1 MDDKNLMYIR
11 RRVFDSTF
19 FDIDG
24 TKTLTLKNTSVTA
37 AKVNDSGLKTNNLSA
52 VTEAGAILATMNSS
66 VPIGFSICSGA
77 IQSLSAYSVTAA
89 AFARTAVNASANDSV
104 WYPSTSLT
112 SYYKP
117 DLRGRV
123 LVGTAAAASRITIDA
138 TTGSFLNPKSVSSN
152 ASVVATSF
160 GEATNTLVI
169 ANWPAHT
176 HGVTVAGVSH
186 RHAFSDFYPDAVTA
200 TTGLALSNTYG
211 ITPEIS
217 ANIGSASNSAA
228 VTLDNAGSASSHTNL
243 TKVMTV
249 DFIIRSEWIDI

>member
-1 MDDKNLMYIR
+1 MYIR

-37 AKVNDSGLKTNNLSA
+37 AKVNNSGLKTNNLSA

-186 RHAFSDFYPDAVTA
+186 RHAVADYWPELVTA
-200 TTGLALSNTYG
+200 TTGLALGNAYGSSPEVSN
-211 ITPEIS
+211 
-217 ANIGSASNSAA
+217 NIGSASNSAA
-228 VTLDNAGSASSHTNL
+228 VTLNNAGSASSHTNL

>member
-1 MDDKNLMYIR
+1 MYIR

-19 FDIDG
+19 FDIND

-186 RHAFSDFYPDAVTA
+186 RHAVADYWPELVTA
-200 TTGLALSNTYG
+200 TTGLALGNAYG
-211 ITPEIS
+211 SSPES
-217 ANIGSASNSAA
+217 ANNSVSTPSNSAA
-228 VTLDNAGSASSHTNL
+228 VTLNNAGSASSHTNL

>member
-1 MDDKNLMYIR
+1 MYIR

-19 FDIDG
+19 FDIND
-24 TKTLTLKNTSVTA
+24 TKTLTLKDASVTA

-186 RHAFSDFYPDAVTA
+186 SHTVADYWPELRTA
-200 TTGLALSNTYG
+200 TTGLALANAYGVGPEVSNNS
-211 ITPEIS
+211 ISTP
-217 ANIGSASNSAA
+217 SNSAA
-228 VTLDNAGSASSHTNL
+228 VTLNNAGSASSHTNL

>member
-1 MDDKNLMYIR
+1 MYIR

-186 RHAFSDFYPDAVTA
+186 RHTVVDDWPDAVTA

>member
-37 AKVNDSGLKTNNLSA
+37 AKVNNSGLKTNNLSA

-186 RHAFSDFYPDAVTA
+186 RHAVTDSWPDAVTA
-200 TTGLALSNTYG
+200 TTGLALGNAYGSTDYANTSV
-211 ITPEIS
+211 S
-217 ANIGSASNSAA
+217 APSNSAA

>member
-37 AKVNDSGLKTNNLSA
+37 AKVNNSGLKTNNLSA

-186 RHAFSDFYPDAVTA
+186 RHTVVDDWPDAVTA

>member
-1 MDDKNLMYIR
+1 
-11 RRVFDSTF
+11 
-19 FDIDG
+19 
-24 TKTLTLKNTSVTA
+24 
-37 AKVNDSGLKTNNLSA
+37 
-52 VTEAGAILATMNSS
+52 MNSS

-186 RHAFSDFYPDAVTA
+186 RHTVVDDWPDAVTA